1 MKGWKR
7 GLVMLVVVATLLPSL
22 ALARKSQ
29 DDYEWKTW
37 RTRRS
42 HAGFNG
48 FGGFFFG
55 GQKYESNALSQLAAQ
70 MGVSGLKENALGSG
84 GWGMG
89 HLGNGW
95 RIGGLG
101 YGYTVKGTG
110 VYTDPV
116 SGNRYNRRLQLDV
129 GGGGFMIEYSPWM
142 IGPVNFGVGS
152 VLGGGGATISMHQD
166 TGTFTWGELGDQ
178 YVNPQ
183 TAGENISTDIMQGYL
198 MVEPYITAR
207 VHVLDWMAF
216 SATVGYHFDS
226 MQAANWQFDMNDL
239 SGQGPDMNL
248 NQLFIRAGL
257 VFGG

>member
-7 GLVMLVVVATLLPSL
+7 GLVMLVVVATLLPSM
-22 ALARKSQ
+22 AMARKSQ

-95 RIGGLG
+95 R
-101 YGYTVKGTG
+101 K
-110 VYTDPV
+110 
-116 SGNRYNRRLQLDV
+116 
-129 GGGGFMIEYSPWM
+129 
-142 IGPVNFGVGS
+142 
-152 VLGGGGATISMHQD
+152 
-166 TGTFTWGELGDQ
+166 
-178 YVNPQ
+178 
-183 TAGENISTDIMQGYL
+183 
-198 MVEPYITAR
+198 
-207 VHVLDWMAF
+207 
-216 SATVGYHFDS
+216 
-226 MQAANWQFDMNDL
+226 AAESRF
-239 SGQGPDMNL
+239 P
-248 NQLFIRAGL
+248 RPT
-257 VFGG
+257 